1 MFVTFVTFLFVVR
14 APPLEAATL
23 EATEAAVLATSRAAC
38 VVEEAVVEA
47 ALMSSTQ
54 DSPTESSVFLRLP
67 AEKIKYNIR
76 KSCLVFLYL
85 YELMYQQ
92 EGKMKGAFHTCA
104 SRCR

>member
-23 EATEAAVLATSRAAC
+23 EATEAAVVATSRAAC
-38 VVEEAVVEA
+38 VVEAVVEA

-67 AEKIKYNIR
+67 AEKIKYNVR
-76 KSCLVFLYL
+76 KSYLVFFFYI
-85 YELMYQQ
+85 YIN
-92 EGKMKGAFHTCA
+92 
-104 SRCR
+104 

>member
-38 VVEEAVVEA
+38 VVDEAVVEA

-54 DSPTESSVFLRLP
+54 DSPTESSVFLLLP
-67 AEKIKYNIR
+67 AEKIKFNVR
-76 KSCLVFLYL
+76 KSYSVFFIY
-85 YELMYQQ
+85 
-92 EGKMKGAFHTCA
+92 
-104 SRCR
+104 

>member
-23 EATEAAVLATSRAAC
+23 EATEAAVVATSRAAC
-38 VVEEAVVEA
+38 VVEAVVEA

-67 AEKIKYNIR
+67 AEKIKYKVR
-76 KSCLVFLYL
+76 KSYLVFIYI
-85 YELMYQQ
+85 
-92 EGKMKGAFHTCA
+92 
-104 SRCR
+104 

>member
-38 VVEEAVVEA
+38 VVEAVVEA

-67 AEKIKYNIR
+67 AEKIIYNVR
-76 KSCLVFLYL
+76 KTHLIFYVYK
-85 YELMYQQ
+85 LMYQQ
-92 EGKMKGAFHTCA
+92 EGKMKGAFHSCA

>member
-38 VVEEAVVEA
+38 VVDEAVVEA

-67 AEKIKYNIR
+67 AEKIKYNVR
-76 KSCLVFLYL
+76 NSYLVFFI

-92 EGKMKGAFHTCA
+92 EGKNE
-104 SRCR
+104 RCFPHLCQ

>member
-38 VVEEAVVEA
+38 VVDEAVVEA

-67 AEKIKYNIR
+67 AEKIKLNVR
-76 KSCLVFLYL
+76 KSYLVFFFILYK
-85 YELMYQQ
+85 LMYQQ
-92 EGKMKGAFHTCA
+92 EGKNE
-104 SRCR
+104 RCFPHLCQ

>member
-1 MFVTFVTFLFVVR
+1 MQILDLLGMYFDAAVVFVTNSSLLFRFTLAILWR

-38 VVEEAVVEA
+38 VVEAVVEA

-67 AEKIKYNIR
+67 AEKIKYNVR
-76 KSCLVFLYL
+76 KSYLVFLYI
-85 YELMYQQ
+85 
-92 EGKMKGAFHTCA
+92 
-104 SRCR
+104 